1 MLATLYISYWIH
13 ILLYMGSR
21 IQATVKENELSS
33 VVKVYVSGFH
43 NDVMTCML
51 QIGTIHRVLV
61 ALVVSMEAIFSCLN
75 LKHDGFLPYGKPEV
89 FYKTGYDLTDIIIA
103 WAEFKTVL
111 YLTFFGQSRT
121 YIYWVLGWN
130 WLGGLSKIYLK
141 FRVSS
146 LA

>member
-1 MLATLYISYWIH
+1 
-13 ILLYMGSR
+13 MGSR

-75 LKHDGFLPYGKPEV
+75 LKHDDGFLKPEV
-89 FYKTGYDLTDIIIA
+89 FFKTGYDLTDIIIA
-103 WAEFKTVL
+103 
-111 YLTFFGQSRT
+111 
-121 YIYWVLGWN
+121 
-130 WLGGLSKIYLK
+130 
-141 FRVSS
+141 
-146 LA
+146 

>member
-1 MLATLYISYWIH
+1 MV
-13 ILLYMGSR
+13 SR

-103 WAEFKTVL
+103 
-111 YLTFFGQSRT
+111 
-121 YIYWVLGWN
+121 
-130 WLGGLSKIYLK
+130 
-141 FRVSS
+141 
-146 LA
+146 